1 MYYKIVKTNKKLKKH
16 KRRFIVLFVVLLI
29 VTGIVSLVVYN
40 MTQAKPTIVAY
51 ATAQSKA
58 KTTTAL
64 NMALFQIYNEGTS
77 YDDLI
82 RIERNTDNEVV
93 LLSADTMKI
102 NRLAK
107 NTAVFVQ
114 TYLNEITDVDVT
126 IPWGTITGFPIL
138 TGVGSEI
145 RLEVDPVST
154 VLCNFESSF
163 TSAGIN
169 QTLHRILIKVDVSLN
184 VIMPTSREVIDI
196 QVPVIVAE
204 NLIIGTVPAT
214 YLNIT
219 QLGSQQTGS

>member
-1 MYYKIVKTNKKLKKH
+1 MYYKIVKTNKKVKKH
-16 KRRFIVLFVVLLI
+16 KRRFIVFFVVLLI
-29 VTGIVSLVVYN
+29 VTGIVSFVVYN
-40 MTQAKPTIVAY
+40 MANAKPTIVAY

-82 RIERNTDNEVV
+82 RIERNTANEVV

-114 TYLNEITDVDVT
+114 TYLNEISDVDVT

-219 QLGSQQTGS
+219 QLGSQQSGS